1 MVSSVSTGAWDS
13 CVGLAPLASGAL
25 PRQIQALTRVQVEV
39 PSCLCGHGAARRGL
53 RSLCCDTGCS
63 VSVLGRVGFGLLVAL
78 EAWPKG
84 LDHCPCQVT
93 ASYVPPHST
102 CPSVT
107 CAPVGVGSCP
117 DLCLQLEGAGPAVS
131 PGGGTTFGGFQVFG
145 QAQIPVSLLR
155 YVLDQGLCY
164 EEQCFI

>member
-25 PRQIQALTRVQVEV
+25 PPQIQALTRVQVEV
-39 PSCLCGHGAARRGL
+39 PSCLYGHGAARRGL

-107 CAPVGVGSCP
+107 CSLVPLWEWAAALICVYSWRVLGLPLALGVVPPSGVSRSLARPRSQLASC
-117 DLCLQLEGAGPAVS
+117 VM
-131 PGGGTTFGGFQVFG
+131 F
-145 QAQIPVSLLR
+145 
-155 YVLDQGLCY
+155 
-164 EEQCFI
+164 